1 MFVGK
6 ISVDLLGQCIVAS
19 WFEAVSEETVKF
31 SHNTVYRSA
40 DTQKVKDE
48 LGDKYVGILESFS
61 AVKFVPTTV
70 TMRQARLALLSA
82 NLLDT
87 VDSLL
92 TSSESKINWEYA
104 TEVYRNST
112 LVSEMQTALNLTD
125 EQIDNLF
132 IEASKL

>member
-1 MFVGK
+1 
-6 ISVDLLGQCIVAS
+6 
-19 WFEAVSEETVKF
+19 
-31 SHNTVYRSA
+31 
-40 DTQKVKDE
+40 
-48 LGDKYVGILESFS
+48 
-61 AVKFVPTTV
+61 
-70 TMRQARLALLSA
+70 MRQARLALLSA

-104 TEVYRNST
+104 TEVYRNSA